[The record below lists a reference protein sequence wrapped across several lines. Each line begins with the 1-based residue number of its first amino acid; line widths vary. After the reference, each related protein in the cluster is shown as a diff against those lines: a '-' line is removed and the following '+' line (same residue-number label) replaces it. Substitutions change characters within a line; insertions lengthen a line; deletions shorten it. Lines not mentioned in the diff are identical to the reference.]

1 MFKVSTHAVFG
12 FSSMVGSHAFAQNLS
27 LLGCLKKIFI
37 SHSGSPVIASLRHS
51 DFRACTKTADM
62 SALTQLPT
70 DLVV

>member
-37 SHSGSPVIASLRHS
+37 SHS